1 MNSNELNAEQNNIID
16 LKTVQTNSIKNLFE
30 SLKEILTDV
39 NIEFSKQGMKII
51 SMDSPTQTILVH
63 LRLEHDK
70 FEYYYCKEKIV
81 IGLNLP
87 NFFKIIRTIT
97 NNDTLSLYIKQ
108 DNQNLIGIKIENSEK
123 NYITNYFLNLIEVD
137 ERSIQIEPPKFE
149 SILTMPSNDF
159 NKVCRD
165 MLNISDT
172 IEIKSIGSQI
182 IFSCKGDFAE
192 QETVM
197 GETTNG
203 LYYVQSSPD
212 VNIIQ
217 GYYNLKH
224 LVLFAKCTNMCNSL
238 TIYLKNSYPLVI
250 EFAVGSLGELKLA
263 LAPKIVLD

>member
-1 MNSNELNAEQNNIID
+1 MVNLIEI
-16 LKTVQTNSIKNLFE
+16 KTVQSAAFRVLIE
-30 SLKEILTDV
+30 ALKEILTDV

-97 NNDTLSLYIKQ
+97 NNDTLSLYIKH

-137 ERSIQIEPPKFE
+137 ERSIQIEPPKSE

-159 NKVCRD
+159 NKVIQCFR
-165 MLNISDT
+165 LN
-172 IEIKSIGSQI
+172 
-182 IFSCKGDFAE
+182 
-192 QETVM
+192 M
-197 GETTNG
+197 N
-203 LYYVQSSPD
+203 
-212 VNIIQ
+212 
-217 GYYNLKH
+217 
-224 LVLFAKCTNMCNSL
+224 
-238 TIYLKNSYPLVI
+238 
-250 EFAVGSLGELKLA
+250 
-263 LAPKIVLD
+263 